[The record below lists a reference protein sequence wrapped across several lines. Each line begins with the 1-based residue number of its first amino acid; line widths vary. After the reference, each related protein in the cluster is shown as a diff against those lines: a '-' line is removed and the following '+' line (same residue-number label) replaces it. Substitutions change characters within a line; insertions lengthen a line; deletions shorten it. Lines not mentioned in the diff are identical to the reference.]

1 MNVLVT
7 AGPTREAIDPVR
19 YISNRSSGKMGY
31 AVARAAREAGH
42 AVTLVSGPVTLK
54 PPEDVKLVPV
64 TAAEEMFH
72 AVHALLDSIDV
83 LVMCAAVADYRCAEV
98 AKNKLKK
105 SESELVLRLVPTRD
119 ILRSLPRERKF
130 AVIGFAAETT
140 ELRKNAARKLREKG
154 CDVVVANDV
163 SRMNTGFESDDNE
176 VELFFADGS
185 TRIIPQTT
193 KHEIARELVKLF
205 PKLTSI
211 RS

>member
-83 LVMCAAVADYRCAEV
+83 LV
-98 AKNKLKK
+98 KK

-185 TRIIPQTT
+185 TRVIPQTT